1 EMAAAVEQIENM
13 KKEKKPSIAKPA
25 ENKEQTTQYIGNPF
39 DQNKATIQ
47 QATFSDFDQ
56 VELNSNEQK
65 NLDMLLDITLNIKV
79 ELGRTKG
86 TIKDILEL
94 SSGSLIELVNL
105 AGEPVDIL
113 VAERLIGTGDR
124 AVIDDDVDVP

>member
-1 EMAAAVEQIENM
+1 MAAAVEQIENT

-39 DQNKATIQ
+39 DQNKAAIQ

-56 VELNSNEQK
+56 VELNLNEQK
-65 NLDMLLDITLNIKV
+65 NLDMLLDIPLNIKV
-79 ELGRTKG
+79 ELGRTKR

-94 SSGSLIELVNL
+94 SSGSIIELDKL
-105 AGEPVDIL
+105 ARSEEHTSEL
-113 VAERLIGTGDR
+113 QSR
-124 AVIDDDVDVP
+124 